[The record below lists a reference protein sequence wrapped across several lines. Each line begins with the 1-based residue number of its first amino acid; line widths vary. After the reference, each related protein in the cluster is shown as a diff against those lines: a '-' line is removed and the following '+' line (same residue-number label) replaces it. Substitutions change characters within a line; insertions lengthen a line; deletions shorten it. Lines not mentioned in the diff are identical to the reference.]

1 MSRHDKGGLDSED
14 VDCVVIPASC
24 LGGMA
29 ALSFLSQEDT
39 LVIAVEDNTTNMQAT
54 TKALGLLIE
63 GVDRIQKNGIEAAGL
78 VDGESR
84 QELKA
89 SAANGFEKERKRGR
103 AEVVTVR
110 SYAEAAGVMAAHKAG
125 IYLPSI
131 GPKVPRLGV
140 LRL

>member
-1 MSRHDKGGLDSED
+1 
-14 VDCVVIPASC
+14 
-24 LGGMA
+24 MA

-54 TKALGLLIE
+54 TKALGLLVE

>member
-1 MSRHDKGGLDSED
+1 MSHGKGGLDSED
-14 VDCVVIPASC
+14 VDCVVVPASC

-29 ALSFLSQEDT
+29 ALSFLSQQDA
-39 LVIAVEDNTTNMQAT
+39 LIIAVEDNTTNMQAT
-54 TKALGLLIE
+54 TKALGLLLE
-63 GVDRIQKNGIEAAGL
+63 GVDRGQINSMEAVGLNNGG
-78 VDGESR
+78 SR

-89 SAANGFEKERKRGR
+89 SAANGFDKERKRGG

-131 GPKVPRLGV
+131 GPKVTKLGV